1 VLRPHAK
8 GGLGEVFVARDEELH
23 REVALKE
30 IQAPYADDPDSRSR
44 FLLEAEVTGGLEHPG
59 LVPVYGLGTY
69 PDGRPFYAMRFIK
82 GDTFHDAIKRFHQA
96 DGAKRDPGERGLALR
111 GLLRRFIDVCNA
123 VAYAHARGVLHR
135 DLKPGNTILGNYGE
149 TFVVDWGLAKATGRR
164 VADGATTEETL
175 RPPSASGS
183 ALTRMGTVQGTPA
196 FMSPEQAAGKVDE
209 LGPASDVYSLGATL
223 YCLLTGKAPFE
234 GRDVGEVLRQAQQG
248 KFAPP
253 RQLKREVPPALEAV
267 CLQAMALKPEDRYPT
282 ARALAADVEQW
293 LADEPVSAW
302 REPLRL
308 RLGRWA
314 RRHQKAVAATVAG
327 LLVSMLAGVAG
338 AWWLSEEKDKTE
350 QALNRSQRAEKSA
363 SAQRQLA
370 LKTVRRVVDRIHA
383 RLKGSPNQ
391 QELRKDLLNEALEG
405 LKEVDRAAD
414 TAEADHATI
423 RALVELGDIFRDI
436 EVGGLAEARKQYE
449 RAKDLARRVAEA
461 DPRSTQAQS
470 DLSLALTRVGDVLL
484 RQRETKAALDSY
496 KEGLGISRKL
506 VEADRGSALAQRELA
521 VALIKLGDV
530 QLQQGET
537 KAALDSYQES
547 LGVFRQLTEAD
558 RHSTLA
564 KRDLALCLERVGD
577 VQLRQGKTKETLD
590 SYKESLGL
598 RRELA
603 KADRNFPQAQR
614 DLSLALERV
623 GDVQLRQGGP
633 KAALTFYQE
642 SLDVRRQ
649 LAKADRL
656 SALAQRDLA
665 IALNKLG
672 GVQLEQEDTKGAL
685 ASYQEA
691 LGVSRRLAE
700 ADRDSAEA
708 QRDLA
713 IALSQMGDLHL
724 RQRQTKAALQFCQES
739 LGVFRQLAEADRDS
753 AEAQRDLALTLDRV
767 GDVQLEQR
775 DTKGAL
781 ASYQES
787 LGL

>member
-1 VLRPHAK
+1 
-8 GGLGEVFVARDEELH
+8 
-23 REVALKE
+23 
-30 IQAPYADDPDSRSR
+30 
-44 FLLEAEVTGGLEHPG
+44 
-59 LVPVYGLGTY
+59 
-69 PDGRPFYAMRFIK
+69 
-82 GDTFHDAIKRFHQA
+82 
-96 DGAKRDPGERGLALR
+96 
-111 GLLRRFIDVCNA
+111 
-123 VAYAHARGVLHR
+123 
-135 DLKPGNTILGNYGE
+135 
-149 TFVVDWGLAKATGRR
+149 
-164 VADGATTEETL
+164 
-175 RPPSASGS
+175 
-183 ALTRMGTVQGTPA
+183 
-196 FMSPEQAAGKVDE
+196 
-209 LGPASDVYSLGATL
+209 
-223 YCLLTGKAPFE
+223 
-234 GRDVGEVLRQAQQG
+234 
-248 KFAPP
+248 
-253 RQLKREVPPALEAV
+253 
-267 CLQAMALKPEDRYPT
+267 MALKPEDRYPT
-282 ARALAADVEQW
+282 ARALAAEVERW

-302 REPLRL
+302 REPRRL

-327 LLVSMLAGVAG
+327 LLVAMLAGVAG
-338 AWWLSEEKDKTE
+338 GWWLLKEKDKTE

-405 LKEVDRAAD
+405 LQEVDRAAD

-436 EVGGLAEARKQYE
+436 EVGGLAEARKLYE
-449 RAKDLARRVAEA
+449 RAKELARGLAGA
-461 DPRSTQAQS
+461 DPRSAQAQS

-484 RQRETKAALDSY
+484 RQGETKAALDSY
-496 KEGLGISRKL
+496 KEGLGISRQL
-506 VEADRGSALAQRELA
+506 AEADRGSALAQRELA

-547 LGVFRQLTEAD
+547 LGVFRQLAAAD
-558 RHSTLA
+558 RRSTLA
-564 KRDLALCLERVGD
+564 RRDLALCLERVGD

-590 SYKESLGL
+590 TYQESLGI

-603 KADRNFPQAQR
+603 EADRNLPQAQR

-642 SLDVRRQ
+642 SLGVRRK
-649 LAKADRL
+649 LARADRH

-665 IALNKLG
+665 VALNKLG

-685 ASYQEA
+685 ASYQES
-691 LGVSRRLAE
+691 LGVSRQLAE
-700 ADRDSAEA
+700 ADRGSAEA

-713 IALSQMGDLHL
+713 IALGQMGDLHL
-724 RQRQTKAALQFCQES
+724 RQRQTKAALQFCQDA
-739 LGVFRQLAEADRDS
+739 LGVFRQLAEADRGS
-753 AEAQRDLALTLDRV
+753 AEAQRDLALALDRV
-767 GDVQLEQR
+767 GDGQWEQKE
-775 DTKGAL
+775 TKGAL

-787 LGL
+787 LGLWRQLAADRLSAQAQRDLLLSYAKLGNLAQESADFPTAVDWYSRAREVGKAFSRPAVFQQEVAELDSLLAFCRFAARHGIEDLTAIDKQPADQQFPLLSAVQRALVRRKDHARAVQAAEKLAGLAKEKGEVFDAACAFALCVPLADKEKARDELGVKAMALLRQAAAKGYTDAAPMMNNTDLDALRQRDDFQKLVAELEKAQPK